1 MLFLKVTVD
10 GGNMAAKEK
19 CVIWGV
25 GNGYEG
31 ILNQINFEIYK
42 QNIEVV
48 AVVCSQEDKYC
59 GYRDGFPIVCK
70 EEVMELDFNYVVITS
85 SIFYKEIKAEA
96 VKLGIPLNRI
106 INGKV
111 FKIPLFDFRA
121 YSSLI
126 KNPVTIIT
134 DDCWGG
140 YVYHY
145 LGLEFSSPLI
155 NTLWDKEEY
164 IKFIRD
170 PLFYLGTELTMVREG
185 DLKSGIYP
193 VGKLGRDGKYVAMR
207 FVHNA
212 DFCEAKQQWNRRK
225 KRINQDNLFVKMGCS
240 ISDVDINDYLNAFDD
255 CKYKKILFYN
265 GDEDIK
271 GKFNTNRFIWQER
284 KAGHVNNFVYANYM
298 RINYMYVIDILKLL
312 TGEKDYSRE

>member
-1 MLFLKVTVD
+1 
-10 GGNMAAKEK
+10 MAVKEK
-19 CVIWGV
+19 CVIWGM

-31 ILNQINFEIYK
+31 ILNQIHFEIYK
-42 QNIEVV
+42 ENIEVV

-59 GYRDGFPIVCK
+59 SYRDGFPIVLK
-70 EEVMELDFNYVVITS
+70 EELMELDFEYVVITS
-85 SIFYKEIKAEA
+85 PFFYNEIRAEA
-96 VKLGIPLNRI
+96 VKLGISLNRI
-106 INGKV
+106 INGQV

-145 LGLEFSSPLI
+145 LCLEFSSPLI
-155 NTLWDKEEY
+155 NTLWNKEEY
-164 IKFIRD
+164 VKFIKD
-170 PLFYLGTELTMVREG
+170 PLFYLQTELTMVREG
-185 DLKSGIYP
+185 DLRSGIFP
-193 VGKLGRDGKYVAMR
+193 VGKLGRSGKYVEIR
-207 FVHNA
+207 FLHNA
-212 DFCEAKQQWNRRK
+212 DFNEAKQQWDRRK

-240 ISDVDINDYLNAFDD
+240 ISDSDIKYQLKVFDD
-255 CKYKKILFYN
+255 CKYNKILFYN

-271 GKFNTNRFIWQER
+271 GKLNTNRFIWQEK
-284 KAGHVNNFVYANYM
+284 KAERVDNFVYSNYM
-298 RINYMYVIDILKLL
+298 RANYMYVIDILKLL